1 MSEQIKTKKKIP
13 KSVIRCKPVSGKL
26 PGNPNNIIL
35 DFENKFLDIIC
46 SPNKRD
52 QYQAVLVDSA
62 TNAFELCCIVNQ
74 IENKK
79 IIFDIPENTYVSVAQ
94 VISRYHK
101 YKLVNK
107 SWENWYGTGN
117 IIDSA
122 GYIPMGKE
130 LDNML
135 AFNKAD
141 YIILSF
147 GNAKPFAMN
156 KGGLIIFTK
165 KKLKIKSIYNS
176 DELNRYLDTINRYDL
191 LKRLSHDGRDS
202 AIPVSED
209 ELLRVK
215 GKMVGKK
222 CNLVPEQVK
231 PYLFKLLNYQDDRE
245 AFINGLQKKT
255 VGSNNY
261 PNINLKYY

>member
-35 DFENKFLDIIC
+35 DFENKFLDMIC

-79 IIFDIPENTYVSVAQ
+79 FIFDIPENTYVSVPQ

-101 YKLVNK
+101 YRLVK
-107 SWENWYGTGN
+107 KEWTNWYRMGN

-122 GYIPMGKE
+122 GYIPIGKDLDE
-130 LDNML
+130 LML
-135 AFNKAD
+135 FSTD
-141 YIILSF
+141 YLVLSF
-147 GNAKPFAMN
+147 GNAKPFPMN
-156 KGGLIIFTK
+156 KGGLIIFNK

-176 DELNRYLDTINRYDL
+176 DELNDYLDTINRYDL

-202 AIPVSED
+202 ALPVKDD

-215 GKMVGKK
+215 GKLIGRKF
-222 CNLVPEQVK
+222 NLVPEQVK
-231 PYLFKLLNYQDDRE
+231 PYLFKLLDYQDNLE

-255 VGSNNY
+255 VGSNMY
-261 PNINLKYY
+261 PNINLKYC